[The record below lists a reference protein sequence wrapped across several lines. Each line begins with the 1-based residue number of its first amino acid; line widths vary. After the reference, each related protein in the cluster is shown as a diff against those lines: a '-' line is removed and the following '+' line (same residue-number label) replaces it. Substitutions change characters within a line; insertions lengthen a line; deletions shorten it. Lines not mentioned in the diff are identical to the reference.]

1 MNIICVGNNESEIKN
16 SKSFLNT
23 ISLVSSGRIFICN
36 MMNSES
42 IRDAI
47 ENENKN
53 AEIVIIRMN
62 HGTVDNFFSKNP
74 EIGIKKKV
82 LDLGLSTIR
91 SYIEKNYGSFEAL
104 NNEISQS
111 IYRAFFLFYSSAMPA
126 EYEELFENRRTCILG
141 KLYHYGFSSRD
152 LLICDPW
159 DLYWFKDYYS
169 SLH

>member
-1 MNIICVGNNESEIKN
+1 MNIICVGNNEAEIKD
-16 SKSFLNT
+16 SKSFLKT
-23 ISLVSSGRIFICN
+23 ISLISSGRIFICN
-36 MMNSES
+36 MINPES
-42 IRDAI
+42 IREAI
-47 ENENKN
+47 ENETKN
-53 AEIVIIRMN
+53 AEILIIRITQ
-62 HGTVDNFFSKNP
+62 GLVDNSFSKNP

-141 KLYHYGFSSRD
+141 KLYHYGFSASD

-159 DLYWFKDYYS
+159 DLYWFNDYYS
-169 SLH
+169 SHH